1 MGGKKPLN
9 AQCRVSPMF
18 IVHVLKPLFLQKET
32 LEGTQVTQPSMC
44 PGVSLYHCIRG
55 DFYCLLLLMES
66 EMNLLKKSIEASKE
80 VYKHSFLV
88 N

>member
-1 MGGKKPLN
+1 
-9 AQCRVSPMF
+9 MF
-18 IVHVLKPLFLQKET
+18 IVHVLKPLFMQKEN
-32 LEGTQVTQPSMC
+32 LGGNIGVTQPSVC